1 MSVLKLVEGA
11 GPTEDRAEEMAE
23 AIRSLIYERGEG
35 MSLAAVIGVLEIV
48 KVEILEEHRA

>member
-23 AIRSLIYERGEG
+23 AIRAIIYERGEG